1 MHKKKS
7 TLFILTLLLSTCF
20 LFNINAQK
28 LQTKSILH
36 QQYLANKEGKMILAS
51 QAKKEFNLFNKL
63 SLLEK
68 YEVNKEEKMEL
79 TRQEKLSYDP
89 KGRHQNTLKYN
100 GKGILQ
106 AESKIYWD
114 EYNNKSKVEQI
125 KYDNGQQTS
134 VAVTYLL
141 EYNSGGQKE
150 QEKFFD
156 INGTQIKGK
165 TWYYN
170 NQKEIS
176 KSLLWIDNYKEP
188 RKEILTAYKRNND
201 GDLTQSITTEKINGK
216 EFRKDIRFFSKN
228 YVIEWKTFI
237 GGKLES
243 HFFNEYRDSVII
255 RTTRQ
260 NKRQVLTLEE
270 AAKEQERIEKQ
281 TSKNSRTKS
290 NKDTDIFVTN
300 TEYDA
305 YGNIL
310 VTSQSFNDKVI
321 MVTQY
326 AYDDYG
332 NQTKLLKIDKENQIK
347 EEILKEYDEWGNLS
361 KLVFIKN
368 DKPVK
373 EDHYTYK
380 YFPRD

>member
-7 TLFILTLLLSTCF
+7 TIFIFTLFLSTFCI
-20 LFNINAQK
+20 FNMKAQK
-28 LQTKSILH
+28 LQIKSILH
-36 QQYLANKEGKMILAS
+36 QEYIPNSEGKMGLVT
-51 QAKKEFNLFNKL
+51 QVKREFNLFNKL
-63 SLLEK
+63 SLLEEYK
-68 YEVNKEEKMEL
+68 ASKEDKMEL
-79 TRQEKLSYDP
+79 TVQDKLSYDP
-89 KGRHQNTLKYN
+89 KGRHQNTLKYD
-100 GKGILQ
+100 GEGILQ

-141 EYNSGGQKE
+141 EYNSEGQKE

-156 INGTQIKGK
+156 TDGTQIKGK

-176 KSLLWIDNYKEP
+176 KSLLWVDNYKEP
-188 RKEILTAYKRNND
+188 RKETYTTYKRD
-201 GDLTQSITTEKINGK
+201 KGGDLTQSISTEKVNGK
-216 EFRKDIRFFSKN
+216 EFRKDIRYFSKN

-237 GGKLES
+237 EGKLES

-270 AAKEQERIEKQ
+270 AAKEQERLEKR
-281 TSKNSRTKS
+281 TSKNSLPKK

-310 VTSQSFNDKVI
+310 VTTQSINDKVLT
-321 MVTQY
+321 VTQY
-326 AYDDYG
+326 TYDDYG
-332 NQTKLLKIDKENQIK
+332 NQVKLLKVDKENGLK
-347 EEILKEYDEWGNLS
+347 EETIKEYDEWGNTS
-361 KLVFIKN
+361 KQIYKRN
-368 DKPVK
+368 DKVVR
-373 EDHYTYK
+373 EDQYTYE

>member
-1 MHKKKS
+1 MHKEKS
-7 TLFILTLLLSTCF
+7 TFFILTFLLSTCF
-20 LFNINAQK
+20 SFNTNAQK
-28 LQTKSILH
+28 LQIKSILH
-36 QQYLANKEGKMILAS
+36 QQHLTNDEGKMTLAT
-51 QAKKEFNLFNKL
+51 QAKREFNLFNKL
-63 SLLEK
+63 SLLEEYK
-68 YEVNKEEKMEL
+68 VNRKEKMEL
-79 TRQEKLSYDP
+79 TLQEKLSYDP

-100 GKGILQ
+100 GEGILQ

-125 KYDNGQQTS
+125 KYDDGQQTS

-141 EYNSGGQKE
+141 EYNTEGQKE

-156 INGTQIKGK
+156 TDGTQIKGT

-170 NQKEIS
+170 NQKELS

-188 RKEILTAYKRNND
+188 RKEILTNYKRNND

-216 EFRKDIRFFSKN
+216 EFRKDIRYFSKN

-237 GGKLES
+237 EGKLES

-270 AAKEQERIEKQ
+270 AAKEKERIEKR
-281 TSKNSRTKS
+281 TSKSPLPKK

-310 VTSQSFNDKVI
+310 VTTQSINDKVLTV
-321 MVTQY
+321 MQY
-326 AYDDYG
+326 TYDDYG
-332 NQTKLLKIDKENQIK
+332 NQIKLLKVDKENDTK
-347 EEILKEYDEWGNLS
+347 EETLKEYDEWGNIS
-361 KLVFIKN
+361 KQIYKKN
-368 DKPVK
+368 NKAVK
-373 EDHYTYK
+373 EDRFTYE

>member
-1 MHKKKS
+1 MHKEKS
-7 TLFILTLLLSTCF
+7 TTLILLLLLSTCF
-20 LFNINAQK
+20 SFNINAQK
-28 LQTKSILH
+28 LQIKSISH
-36 QQYLANKEGKMILAS
+36 QQHLANKDGKMTLAS
-51 QAKKEFNLFNKL
+51 QAKKEFNIFNKL

-68 YEVNKEEKMEL
+68 YEVNKENKMEL
-79 TRQEKLSYDP
+79 TVQEKLSYDP

-125 KYDNGQQTS
+125 KYDDGQQTS
-134 VAVTYLL
+134 VAITYLL
-141 EYNSGGQKE
+141 EYNSAGQKE
-150 QEKFFD
+150 HEKFF
-156 INGTQIKGK
+156 NTGGTQIKGR

-188 RKEILTAYKRNND
+188 RKEIQTNYKRNND

-216 EFRKDIRFFSKN
+216 EFRKDIRYFSKN
-228 YVIEWKTFI
+228 YVIEWKTLI
-237 GGKLES
+237 EGKLES

-260 NKRQVLTLEE
+260 NKRQVITLEE
-270 AAKEQERIEKQ
+270 AAKEKERIKKR
-281 TSKNSRTKS
+281 SSRAPLAKT

-310 VTSQSFNDKVI
+310 VVSQSFNNKVI
-321 MVTQY
+321 TVTQY
-326 AYDDYG
+326 TYDDYG
-332 NQTKLLKIDKENQIK
+332 NQTKLLKVDKEKEIK
-347 EEILKEYDEWGNLS
+347 EETIKEYDEWGNVS
-361 KLVFIKN
+361 KLVYIKN

-373 EDHYTYK
+373 EDYYTYE
-380 YFPRD
+380 YFSRD

>member
-1 MHKKKS
+1 MHKEKS
-7 TLFILTLLLSTCF
+7 TLFILTFLLSTCF
-20 LFNINAQK
+20 SFNINAQK
-28 LQTKSILH
+28 LQIKSILH
-36 QQYLANKEGKMILAS
+36 QQYLANKDGKMTLAV
-51 QAKKEFNLFNKL
+51 QAKREFNLFNKL
-63 SLLEK
+63 SLLERSK
-68 YEVNKEEKMEL
+68 VNKENKMEL
-79 TRQEKLSYDP
+79 MFQEKLSYDP

-100 GKGILQ
+100 GEGILQ

-141 EYNSGGQKE
+141 EYNTEGQKE
-150 QEKFFD
+150 QEKFFNID
-156 INGTQIKGK
+156 GTQIKGK

-176 KSLLWIDNYKEP
+176 KSMLWIDNYKEP
-188 RKEILTAYKRNND
+188 RKEIYTTYKRNND
-201 GDLTQSITTEKINGK
+201 GDLTQSITTEKVNGK
-216 EFRKDIRFFSKN
+216 EFRKDIRYFSKN

-270 AAKEQERIEKQ
+270 AAKEKERIEKR
-281 TSKNSRTKS
+281 TSKNPLPKS

-321 MVTQY
+321 TVTQY

-332 NQTKLLKIDKENQIK
+332 NLIKLLKVDKENNIK
-347 EEILKEYDEWGNLS
+347 EETLKEYDEWGNIS
-361 KLVFIKN
+361 KQTYIKN
-368 DKPVK
+368 DTPVK
-373 EDHYTYK
+373 EDRYIYE

>member
-1 MHKKKS
+1 MHKEIS
-7 TLFILTLLLSTCF
+7 TTFILTLLWSTF
-20 LFNINAQK
+20 FALNISAQK
-28 LQTKSILH
+28 LQIKSIQH
-36 QQYLANKEGKMILAS
+36 QQYLPDEKGELKLVV
-51 QAKKEFNLFNKL
+51 QEKKEYNLFNKL
-63 SLLEK
+63 SLFEEYK
-68 YEVNKEEKMEL
+68 TNKNDKLEL
-79 TRQEKLSYDP
+79 TLQEKLSYDP

-100 GKGILQ
+100 GEGILQ

-141 EYNSGGQKE
+141 MYNSEGQKE
-150 QEKFFD
+150 NEKFFD
-156 INGTQIKGK
+156 NNGNQIKGK

-176 KSLLWIDNYKEP
+176 KSLLWIENRKDP
-188 RKEILTAYKRNND
+188 RKEIYTNYKRDNN
-201 GDLTQSITTEKINGK
+201 GDLIQSVATEKINGK
-216 EFRKDIRFFSKN
+216 EFRKDVRYFSNN
-228 YVIEWKTFI
+228 YVTEWKTFI
-237 GGKLES
+237 DGKLES

-270 AAKEQERIEKQ
+270 AAKEKERLDKRK
-281 TSKNSRTKS
+281 SKNQRSKTP
-290 NKDTDIFVTN
+290 KDKDIFVTN

-310 VTSQSFNDKVI
+310 VTTQSFNDRVI
-321 MVTQY
+321 TVTQY
-326 AYDDYG
+326 TYDDYG
-332 NQTKLLKIDKENQIK
+332 NQVKVLKINKEKEIK
-347 EEILKEYDEWGNLS
+347 EETLTEYDDWGNIS
-361 KLVFIKN
+361 KQIYKKN
-368 DKPVK
+368 DKLVK
-373 EDHYTYK
+373 EDHYKYE

>member
-1 MHKKKS
+1 MHKETS
-7 TLFILTLLLSTCF
+7 TIFILTLLLSTCL

-28 LQTKSILH
+28 LQIKSISH
-36 QQYLANKEGKMILAS
+36 QQHLVNKDGKMTLAA

-68 YEVNKEEKMEL
+68 YKVSKENKMEL
-79 TRQEKLSYDP
+79 VLQEKLSYDP

-134 VAVTYLL
+134 VAITYLL
-141 EYNSGGQKE
+141 EYNSTGQKE
-150 QEKFFD
+150 QEKFFN
-156 INGTQIKGK
+156 ISGTQIKGK

-188 RKEILTAYKRNND
+188 RKEIYTNYKRNND
-201 GDLTQSITTEKINGK
+201 GDLIQSITTEKINGK
-216 EFRKDIRFFSKN
+216 EFRKDIRYFSKN

-260 NKRQVLTLEE
+260 NKRQVLTLAEV
-270 AAKEQERIEKQ
+270 AKEKERLEKR
-281 TSKNSRTKS
+281 TRRNSLPKINR
-290 NKDTDIFVTN
+290 DTDIFVTN

-310 VTSQSFNDKVI
+310 VTSQSFNNKVI
-321 MVTQY
+321 TVTQY
-326 AYDDYG
+326 TYDDYG
-332 NQTKLLKIDKENQIK
+332 NQTKLLKVDKENEIK
-347 EEILKEYDEWGNLS
+347 EETLKEYDEWGNIS
-361 KLVFIKN
+361 KLVYLKN
-368 DKPVK
+368 DKLIK
-373 EDHYTYK
+373 EDYYTYE